1 MKIGCIG
8 CGMMGSIILEGILN
22 AGYIAPENLIAS
34 ARSEKTRKSVQERFG
49 IEVTDSNIHVAEASD
64 VIIMS
69 VRPADFRAVVSEI
82 AGKVTKEKVVISIAA
97 GITTEMISAMFTEE
111 KPSIIRVNPNTPCL
125 TGHGLSLLHPADGAE
140 PHAVQIA
147 DEIFGCLGEVEY
159 IAENL
164 FDIATAVTGCS
175 PAYVYMFIEAMA
187 DAAVEWGFPRKQAY
201 RIISQEVL
209 GSSHMVLDSGKH
221 PGELKDMVCSPGG
234 TTIQGVKALER
245 NAFRGAIIEAIS
257 AVMEK
262 TIASKK

>member
-8 CGMMGSIILEGILN
+8 CGMMGSIILEGILK
-22 AGYIAPENLIAS
+22 AGYTTPENLIAS
-34 ARSEKTRKSVQERFG
+34 ARSEKTRISVQERFG
-49 IEVTDSNIHVAEASD
+49 IEVTDSNIQVAEASD
-64 VIIMS
+64 VIIVA
-69 VRPADFRAVVSEI
+69 VRPADFMSVVGSLADHI
-82 AGKVTKEKVVISIAA
+82 TSRKIIISIAS
-97 GITTEMISAMFTEE
+97 GITTDMIAELFPTEL
-111 KPSIIRVNPNTPCL
+111 PSIIRINPNTPCM
-125 TGHGLSLLHPADGAE
+125 TRHGLSLIHTHE
-140 PHAVQIA
+140 NA
-147 DEIFGCLGEVEY
+147 DEQAVKTAESIFQCLGEVSY
-159 IAENL
+159 ISENL

-201 RIISQEVL
+201 QIIAQAVL
-209 GSSHMVLDSGKH
+209 GSACMVLETGKH

-234 TTIQGVKALER
+234 TTILGVKALEN